1 MLERRRG
8 SLSKYIKATPP
19 RETQGNANKADGQDL
34 GSEKKALLEDGARP
48 PWIANHDELEARRKR
63 EAELS
68 REELLA
74 DAGNWVEDYNPMNRQ
89 TCWVH
94 RETRELTFDMPAAV
108 RLRRETEEASSKRR
122 ALDLRKKQ
130 MSKLATS
137 FRGTRR

>member
-1 MLERRRG
+1 
-8 SLSKYIKATPP
+8 
-19 RETQGNANKADGQDL
+19 
-34 GSEKKALLEDGARP
+34 
-48 PWIANHDELEARRKR
+48 
-63 EAELS
+63 
-68 REELLA
+68 
-74 DAGNWVEDYNPMNRQ
+74 MNRQ